1 MWNKKRKR
9 FFFQFSTPW
18 ISCQMNSADT
28 INSEKK
34 IDQYFILWR
43 MVVCKTS
50 LMLAKPTSVRKLW
63 NTVETKKKV
72 QVSQEEILKLLVQ
85 SFKFHDVSNSNVKF
99 LSKNSADYSIISKHE
114 SILQASFLMLKMHTI
129 PSERALIDISFGTT
143 TTSQRRRC
151 SNSSSLL
158 LWTDRRTDVLL
169 TELISLYGP
178 QPNTKVGFI

>member
-9 FFFQFSTPW
+9 FFFNFPLPEFLVRW
-18 ISCQMNSADT
+18 ILLTQSILRRKS
-28 INSEKK
+28 IN
-34 IDQYFILWR
+34 ILYYDAWWYAKL
-43 MVVCKTS
+43 VWC
-50 LMLAKPTSVRKLW
+50 LQNLALFGNFEIHLKQ
-63 NTVETKKKV
+63 KKV
-72 QVSQEEILKLLVQ
+72 QVSQGKILKLLVQ

-143 TTSQRRRC
+143 TTTSQRRC